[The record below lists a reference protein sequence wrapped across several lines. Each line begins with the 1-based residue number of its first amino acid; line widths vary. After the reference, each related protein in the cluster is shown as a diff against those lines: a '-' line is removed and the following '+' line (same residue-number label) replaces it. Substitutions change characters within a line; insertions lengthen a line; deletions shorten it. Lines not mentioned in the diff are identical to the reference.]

1 MNYLLIPKY
10 GILGAGIATGLS
22 VLIMGIMNFIFV
34 YKILHLNPI
43 RKSYIKS
50 IIACLIVLGLF
61 MLSNKIGNNNIIMII
76 TIISGFL
83 VYGLILLALKVLDKE
98 DLIILN
104 YIP

>member
-1 MNYLLIPKY
+1 
-10 GILGAGIATGLS
+10 
-22 VLIMGIMNFIFV
+22 
-34 YKILHLNPI
+34 
-43 RKSYIKS
+43 
-50 IIACLIVLGLF
+50 

-104 YIP
+104 YMEKGVFNKITKILKKLI